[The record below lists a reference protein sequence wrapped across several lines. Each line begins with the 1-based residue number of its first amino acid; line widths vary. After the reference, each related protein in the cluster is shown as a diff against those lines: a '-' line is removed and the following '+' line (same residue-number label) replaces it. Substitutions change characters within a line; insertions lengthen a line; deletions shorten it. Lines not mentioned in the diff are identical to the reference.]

1 MMTSATDTTLSRF
14 PAAAAD
20 FVRDLYV
27 EHLEEASFFYD
38 QRNYLL
44 EHIEFEANDIAWNEQ
59 RCDRHLDA
67 LVAGGD
73 LTLMMCKERAASG
86 EAGELY
92 AAMRV
97 FCRANRPD
105 VVKDALDELDV
116 TDAELIAAA
125 RDGLKHDLPR
135 SWNMQVSQWLDEADE
150 PRGAILAVAC
160 AHRDLGVGPAL
171 VLNASGSL
179 NNPVPFLWALG
190 RLREPTAMLL
200 FRRHLQDGDLETKQ
214 AAAIGALRCG
224 DQQVRGLLR
233 QASARGEAW
242 APVPLSL
249 VGELG
254 DFEALRRLGNTSSAD
269 TDVALAMGL
278 LGHWGATRTLLE
290 WLRVDDV
297 GEGAAMGLHLLTGL
311 YPLEGNTPESG
322 AAVGDHAST
331 DGNHLDAGLVEARL
345 ARSRGAWEPGCRGLH
360 GVFTEGTRVQLGQ
373 SDPVTPVLRVLVS
386 PRVPIVVRN
395 LLTDAIL
402 VRRDVYVPPC
412 DGWHPS

>member
-27 EHLEEASFFYD
+27 EHLEEASFFYN

-249 VGELG
+249 VGEPS
-254 DFEALRRLGNTSSAD
+254 DFATLERLANAIGPDAQ
-269 TDVALAMGL
+269 VALALGL
-278 LGHWGATRTLLE
+278 LGQIAAVDILLE
-290 WLRVDDV
+290 WLEMDSVA
-297 GEGAAMGLHLLTGL
+297 EAAAIALHLMTGL
-311 YPLEGNTPESG
+311 CPLEEPSADVAEDQDEAAPSG
-322 AAVGDHAST
+322 GSELGHIA
-331 DGNHLDAGLVEARL
+331 L
-345 ARSRGAWEPGCRGLH
+345 ARSRAAWEPTCQQLRQALGENAQIQFGEMDSATAAQRGLMSGRAPVRVRDLASDALLIRH
-360 GVFTEGTRVQLGQ
+360 GL
-373 SDPVTPVLRVLVS
+373 
-386 PRVPIVVRN
+386 
-395 LLTDAIL
+395 DAS
-402 VRRDVYVPPC
+402 PC
-412 DGWHPS
+412 DAWNCRS